1 MLTHRIVF
9 FYGVR
14 GLWLAAF
21 GTRFKGDLSRDGEEK
36 KIPKSDF
43 QSPHHLILYLSVTY
57 KYFQQQS
64 KKIFKRVA
72 LAFLLQLKTD
82 GNRWFKVAF
91 QASLLTLGK
100 LKQAWFS
107 SRSIAD
113 FKVQGSRLLASGT

>member
-1 MLTHRIVF
+1 LV
-9 FYGVR
+9 G
-14 GLWLAAF
+14 
-21 GTRFKGDLSRDGEEK
+21 DGEEK
-36 KIPKSDF
+36 TIPKSDF

-64 KKIFKRVA
+64 KKIFKRVC
-72 LAFLLQLKTD
+72 LVFLLQIEN
-82 GNRWFKVAF
+82 GREPWFKVAF